1 MAPLEWPA
9 FAPVVAAIACPCPMT
24 VDSTRRCLCA
34 STPLVRCAALR
45 SGMALVVSAGLI
57 WQATS
62 AVAAEDHLRMSL
74 DAVLDRVVATDQ
86 TIGIADY
93 EVRKAAVEQMRAFTR
108 ILPSL
113 SVGADADWR
122 GSRTK
127 EDVEI
132 EVPVTEAPGPQA
144 PTAPGA
150 PGAPAAPAP
159 VQLTRVVRESRW
171 TRTHSHQRSFGLSF
185 NQPILDFTLGP
196 ARRQTAVGRQ
206 ITVWQLR
213 QQLREVLFG
222 VTSQFF
228 EVLKQEELV
237 IENRKTLGLT
247 THQVQLAEARLE
259 AQEVIASDVLQARVD
274 DERARR
280 AVMISENSR
289 DLARARLA
297 ITLNYPATTR
307 FSLIEPTSGRL
318 GFDGLPEAVTLAQSN
333 REDVHIAQLTLS
345 RGYAERA
352 EIMAR
357 FAPTL
362 DFQFSKDVNTSSS
375 VDRNIGWTAGF
386 SLNWTLIDRGQR
398 VLDLKQNQLQINQDG
413 LRIGDTLRIVSDDVA
428 GAWYAIDRLK
438 KTLTSLVVERQAAES
453 AYTVQQ
459 EKYRAGLATSL
470 EVQTAIRDLAR
481 VRAEAVAAT
490 YDLEIAYRE
499 FENVLA
505 LYQNPRIEETMQRLL
520 SPAVAP
526 TSQSQPHP
534 RTGKS

>member
-1 MAPLEWPA
+1 
-9 FAPVVAAIACPCPMT
+9 MT
-24 VDSTRRCLCA
+24 VVDSTRRCPCA
-34 STPLVRCAALR
+34 SRSLVHRDAFR
-45 SGMALVVSAGLI
+45 SGVALVASAGLI

-62 AVAAEDHLRMSL
+62 AAAAEDPMRMTL

-127 EDVEI
+127 EEVEI
-132 EVPVTEAPGPQA
+132 EVPVTQA
-144 PTAPGA
+144 PAPQTPEATVPGA
-150 PGAPAAPAP
+150 TGAPAAPAP

-171 TRTHSHQRSFGLSF
+171 TRTHSHQRSIGLNF

-247 THQVQLAEARLE
+247 TQQVQQAEARLE

-297 ITLNYPATTR
+297 ITLNYPTTTR

-318 GFDGLPEAVTLAQSN
+318 GADDLPDAVTLAQSN

-362 DFQFSKDVNTSSS
+362 DFQFSQDATTSSS
-375 VDRNIGWTAGF
+375 VDRNIGWTAGL

-398 VLDLKQNQLQINQDG
+398 LLDLKQNQLQINQDG

-428 GAWYAIDRLK
+428 GAWYAIDRFK

-520 SPAVAP
+520 SPVVAP
-526 TSQSQPHP
+526 TSPSQPHP